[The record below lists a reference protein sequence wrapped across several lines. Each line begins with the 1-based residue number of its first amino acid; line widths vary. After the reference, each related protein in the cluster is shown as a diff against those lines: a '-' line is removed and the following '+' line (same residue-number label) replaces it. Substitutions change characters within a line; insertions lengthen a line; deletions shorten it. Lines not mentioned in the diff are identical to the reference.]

1 MKPRSLAG
9 LKLPEIQRMSLA
21 DYKALG
27 LTGLVAG
34 NSAGARQRQPLRLE
48 MQSGFQKNST
58 QLPAV
63 AGKPTSKGKVSSKP
77 SGKPAEKSTSQQR
90 MSASDYRDYVAGA
103 TTKGVRHGKPNKMG
117 AIKVYT
123 EDEGVFDSKEEYRR
137 FLALKMLLAGG
148 VISDLRRQVKYSLDA
163 GGIHISDYV
172 ADFVYVSEG
181 QTIVEDSKGFK
192 TATYLQKR
200 RLMLEIHGIAIL
212 ETGRSCSK
220 PARAKRPKKVN
231 SE

>member
-1 MKPRSLAG
+1 MKSRSLAG

-27 LTGLVAG
+27 LTGPVTG
-34 NSAGARQRQPLRLE
+34 KSAGARQRQPLRLE
-48 MQSGFQKNST
+48 MQAGFQNNADKLSQAANK
-58 QLPAV
+58 PA
-63 AGKPTSKGKVSSKP
+63 SKGNKP
-77 SGKPAEKSTSQQR
+77 SGKPAVKSTSQQR

-148 VISDLRRQVKYSLDA
+148 IISDLRRQVKYSLDA

-192 TATYLQKR
+192 TATYIQKR